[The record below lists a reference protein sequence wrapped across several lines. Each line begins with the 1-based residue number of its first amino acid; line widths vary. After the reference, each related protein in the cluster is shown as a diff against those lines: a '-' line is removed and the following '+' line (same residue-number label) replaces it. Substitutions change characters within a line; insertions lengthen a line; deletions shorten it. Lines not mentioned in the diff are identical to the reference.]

1 MSIKKLSTKEKT
13 KNKSFIIA
21 VIIFILILSV
31 SSLLF
36 IKAFSDNSPKTID
49 NVLEKPVEDNTINLV
64 NKKDLDGM
72 TPIMRVLSDDDK
84 SDKTLKDVYNMLKKD
99 VDFTVTDNDGKT
111 LLMYAAFYGNK
122 DIILDIVKKG
132 ADINALDNEG
142 RTALHWASFY
152 GKEDVVKELISL
164 NANLRIK
171 DKHGL
176 SALDLANFED
186 HPDVYNDIKD
196 ALKRQ

>member
-132 ADINALDNEG
+132 ADINALDDEG

-152 GKEDVVKELISL
+152 GKEDAVKELISL